1 MAFTTPF
8 EASQSE
14 DQVTSSICY
23 MFVVIIGKHSVN
35 QFFRLWNSIEIIG
48 VLRFKNNSKILLT
61 DIFDLRHDYR
71 QVWLSVELRSSTGE
85 VIFWNCFF
93 LNYSIK
99 KSKFFHILHVVN
111 NSNQSFHH
119 GFDSFFFTG
128 NSYKCAM
135 DWKNFQM
142 IYKLSFKWTTLRLWK

>member
-111 NSNQSFHH
+111 NSNPFIMVSIL
-119 GFDSFFFTG
+119 FFSLLIHT
-128 NSYKCAM
+128 NV
-135 DWKNFQM
+135 
-142 IYKLSFKWTTLRLWK
+142 LWIGKIFRWYIS